1 MSFPLLSSPP
11 RPSFHLPHPA
21 RGTDSRSSQLYP
33 STVGPCL
40 LDQGVVVVSRS
51 GWRDSGCPR
60 DHRHTAPCSLKGRHG
75 APKSARGAAE
85 GPGPAPA
92 HEAGPRRG
100 KRPSTGPNWRP
111 TPPPSSSKLQGEG
124 AQRST
129 DFPPLSGKSFTQIQS
144 LEQEGLCRPKSTW
157 TEKQTQ
163 SPNWMWGLRKALR
176 QILLL
181 V

>member
-60 DHRHTAPCSLKGRHG
+60 DHRHTASCSRKGRRG
-75 APKSARGAAE
+75 APEPATGARRRDRALPLPMRLGPEE
-85 GPGPAPA
+85 GHSPARTPA
-92 HEAGPRRG
+92 
-100 KRPSTGPNWRP
+100 
-111 TPPPSSSKLQGEG
+111 G
-124 AQRST
+124 AQRPHHPHPS
-129 DFPPLSGKSFTQIQS
+129 FRVREPSVPLISHLYQESRLHKS
-144 LEQEGLCRPKSTW
+144 R
-157 TEKQTQ
+157 
-163 SPNWMWGLRKALR
+163 
-176 QILLL
+176 